1 MAAMKAFRSVASL
14 EHSKAVSLAGSSVAR
29 KAHHLVASMVAWM
42 DVKMVP
48 RKAVRTGALKAAW
61 RADLM
66 AVSWANQKAANLASQ
81 LVEWKA
87 AQKE

>member
-1 MAAMKAFRSVASL
+1 MAASTV
-14 EHSKAVSLAGSSVAR
+14 E
-29 KAHHLVASMVAWM
+29 WM
-42 DVKMVP
+42 AVKMVP

-66 AVSWANQKAANLASQ
+66 AVSWANQKAANLAPQ